1 MTNRVS
7 SWIPIIIKSLILLQL
22 KDLSIGQWEE
32 PYIGLIQENLI
43 ENSVQDSLSYI
54 QKSHGLC

>member
-32 PYIGLIQENLI
+32 PYIELIQENLI